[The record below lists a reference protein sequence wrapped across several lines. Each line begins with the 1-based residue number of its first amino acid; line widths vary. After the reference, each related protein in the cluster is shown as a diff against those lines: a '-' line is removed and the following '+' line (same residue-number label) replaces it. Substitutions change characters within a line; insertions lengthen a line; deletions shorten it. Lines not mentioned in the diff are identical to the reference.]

1 MFSRNPTLPNSV
13 CCSLP
18 TPATNAATTVGP
30 MTEAAVV
37 SSSDLMRLGGLL
49 TATGP
54 GMELISPVTGEVIGE
69 LPTSTAA
76 DVEVGAQ
83 IAHRAQQDW
92 AARPIEERAEVLL
105 HFHDHLLDQR
115 DYFVDL
121 LQAAGKDRLSA
132 VLEVFHVA
140 LTARYY
146 GRTARRYLRSERGE
160 GVLPL
165 VTRVERHYVPRGVV
179 GVIGPWNYP
188 LTMAISDGLAA
199 LVAGNAIM
207 LKPDHQTP
215 LVPLAAVELLR
226 TAGLPADLWQ
236 VVHGRGPLV
245 GRELIDVSDYV
256 CFTGSTATGRIVA
269 AQCAGRL
276 IGCSLELGG
285 KNPMV
290 ILDDADVEAAA
301 EGAARASFSNAGQLC
316 VSTERIYVA
325 EPIFEQ
331 FAQAFVRRTEAI
343 QIGNAADFGCDM
355 GSLINHDQLARVSGH
370 VEDARSKGAT
380 VLTGGRRRTDIGEL
394 CYEPTILTG
403 VTPEMDCYAD
413 ETFGPVV
420 SVYPVANEAEAVARA
435 NDSDYGLNASVW
447 TSNPARGRRVASKIK
462 CGSVNVNE
470 GFAATF
476 GSIDAPMGGMKNSG
490 LARRQG
496 RDGIRRFV
504 DVQSVAT
511 QSGVPLAPSHGLD
524 AKSFT
529 SVMTGVLRVM
539 KKVGRA

>member
-1 MFSRNPTLPNSV
+1 
-13 CCSLP
+13 
-18 TPATNAATTVGP
+18 

-37 SSSDLMRLGGLL
+37 SSSDLIRLRALL

-54 GMELISPVTGEVIGE
+54 GMKLTSPITGEVMGE
-69 LPTSTAA
+69 LPTSTPA

-83 IAHRAQQDW
+83 IAHRAQKEW
-92 AARPIEERAEVLL
+92 AARSIEERAQVLL
-105 HFHDHLLDQR
+105 DFHDHLLDQR
-115 DYFVDL
+115 DYFTDL
-121 LQAAGKDRLSA
+121 LQATGKDRLSA
-132 VLEVFHVA
+132 VSEVLHVA

-160 GVLPL
+160 GILPL
-165 VTRVERHYVPRGVV
+165 MTRVERHYVPKGLV

-215 LVPLAAVELLR
+215 LAALAAVELLR

-236 VVHGRGPLV
+236 IVHGRGTVV

-256 CFTGSTATGRIVA
+256 CFTGSTATGRTVA
-269 AQCAGRL
+269 TQCATRL

-290 ILDDADVEAAA
+290 ILEDADVAAAA
-301 EGAARASFSNAGQLC
+301 EGAVRACFSSAGQLC
-316 VSTERIYVA
+316 VSAERIYIV
-325 EPIFEQ
+325 EPLFEP
-331 FAQAFVRRTEAI
+331 FLQAFVARTQAI
-343 QIGNAADFGCDM
+343 RLGNVPDFAYDM
-355 GSLINHDQLARVSGH
+355 GSLLNHDQLHRVSRH

-380 VLTGGRRRTDIGEL
+380 VRTGGQRREDLGEL
-394 CYEPTILTG
+394 FYEPTILTG
-403 VTPEMDCYAD
+403 VTPEMYCYAE

-420 SVYPVANEAEAVARA
+420 SVYPAASEAEAVARA
-435 NDSDYGLNASVW
+435 NESEYGLNGSVW
-447 TSNPARGRRVASKIK
+447 SSDHTRGRQVASKIK

-470 GFAATF
+470 GFAASF

-490 LARRQG
+490 LGRRQG

-504 DVQSVAT
+504 EVQSVAT
-511 QSGVPLAPSHGLD
+511 QSVIPLAPSHGLD
-524 AKSFT
+524 GKSFT
-529 SVMTGVLRVM
+529 TLMVGVFKVM
-539 KKVGRA
+539 KKAGRA

>member
-1 MFSRNPTLPNSV
+1 
-13 CCSLP
+13 
-18 TPATNAATTVGP
+18 

-37 SSSDLMRLGGLL
+37 SSPDLMRLRGLL

-54 GMELISPVTGEVIGE
+54 GMELTSPITGQVLGD

-83 IAHRAQQDW
+83 IAHRAQKEW
-92 AARPIEERAEVLL
+92 AARSIEERAGLL
-105 HFHDHLLDQR
+105 LDFHDHLLDRR
-115 DYFVDL
+115 DYLVDL
-121 LQAAGKDRLSA
+121 LQADGKDRLNA
-132 VLEVFHVA
+132 VFEVLHVA

-165 VTRVERHYVPRGVV
+165 VTKIERHYVPKGLV
-179 GVIGPWNYP
+179 GVIAPWNWP

-199 LVAGNAIM
+199 LVAGNSIM

-215 LVPLAAVELLR
+215 LPALAAVELLR
-226 TAGLPADLWQ
+226 AAGLPADLWQ
-236 VVHGRGPLV
+236 VVHGPGAVV

-256 CFTGSTATGRIVA
+256 CFTGSTSTGRTVA
-269 AQCAGRL
+269 AQCANRL

-301 EGAARASFSNAGQLC
+301 EGAVRASFSCAGQLC

-325 EPIFEQ
+325 EPIFEP
-331 FAQAFVRRTEAI
+331 FVQAFVARTQAI
-343 QIGNAADFGCDM
+343 QLGNAPDFSCDM
-355 GSLINHDQLARVSGH
+355 GSLINHDQLARINDH

-380 VLTGGRRRTDIGEL
+380 VLTGGRGREEIGQL
-394 CYEPTILTG
+394 FYEPTILTG
-403 VTPEMDCYAD
+403 VTPTMRCYAE

-420 SVYPVANEAEAVARA
+420 SVYPVASEAEAVMRA
-435 NDSDYGLNASVW
+435 NESDYGLSASVW
-447 TSNPARGRRVASKIK
+447 TTNLARGRRVASKIK
-462 CGSVNVNE
+462 CGSVNVND

-490 LARRQG
+490 LGRRQG

-504 DVQSVAT
+504 EVQSVAT
-511 QSGVPLAPSHGLD
+511 QSLIPLAPSHGID
-524 AKSFT
+524 AKSF
-529 SVMTGVLRVM
+529 SSLITGVFKIM